1 MQIIFF
7 TFGRV
12 PRQPRIISRSAQQN
26 HEETADQIKVIRQK
40 KIRFKEVNQDRKKNE
55 KWIEHNN
62 FIHEEEIKYAEIKE
76 SDENFERCQEAKNK
90 ELQKV
95 EDVGQ
100 PVLGTRYVLT
110 EKDNGDIKASFIGK
124 GFQANNENQ
133 SNSPTASRETLKVF
147 FTIAANK
154 GWTIEGSD
162 VSIEFCSL
170 KR

>member
-1 MQIIFF
+1 M
-7 TFGRV
+7 
-12 PRQPRIISRSAQQN
+12 
-26 HEETADQIKVIRQK
+26 
-40 KIRFKEVNQDRKKNE
+40 
-55 KWIEHNN
+55 
-62 FIHEEEIKYAEIKE
+62 
-76 SDENFERCQEAKNK
+76 
-90 ELQKV
+90 

-100 PVLGTRYVLT
+100 PGLGTRYVLT
-110 EKDNGDIKASFIGK
+110 EKDNGDIKARFIGK